1 MLTNLSSRSGI
12 NFYFCRVNRLCFYIF
27 LLIVSWVILLN
38 MSSCSSC
45 NREDKTDKSST
56 DSTSVSPA
64 LPVVNYTRAD
74 SSLRQPIEDA
84 LQQVFRYSQQQDYA
98 RLGELMMYRGGDP
111 NRMGVDY
118 FHVQN
123 KEERKIIQIT
133 SNVLN
138 KWISEADTFYTTRFL
153 EVPADEQQSL
163 LVLEALFISKNNT
176 HRKFF
181 AFYNLDNRYTLLDI
195 SSAL

>member
-1 MLTNLSSRSGI
+1 
-12 NFYFCRVNRLCFYIF
+12 
-27 LLIVSWVILLN
+27 

-45 NREDKTDKSST
+45 NREEKTDQSASDSS
-56 DSTSVSPA
+56 SVAPT
-64 LPVVNYTRAD
+64 LPVVNYVRAD
-74 SSLRQPIEDA
+74 SSLRQPVEDA
-84 LQQVFRYSQQQDYA
+84 LQDVFRYSRQQDFA
-98 RLGELMMYRGGDP
+98 KLGELMMYRGGDP

-123 KEERKIIQIT
+123 KDERKIVQIT
-133 SNVLN
+133 STVLN
-138 KWISEADTFYTTRFL
+138 KWMTEADTFYTTRFL
-153 EVPADEQQSL
+153 EVPADEQRSL
-163 LVLEALFISKNNT
+163 LVLEALFVSKNNT